1 MTWQSWCVT
10 YSTPSAESNRI
21 SSTRGNTKNEIR
33 DIAFPLFFF
42 FSIYRVDLFFAF
54 FFSSLCRLCWTLEI
68 PSRLCVQMTPTS
80 LGLNPERLP
89 DCVYG
94 IGETVERDR
103 GKSKSWKRRN
113 PSCRLGWIK
122 CLSGARWI
130 SSRFLPL
137 PCTFTRALDS
147 LFHSAAIRPRDP
159 PLPIRDSSAR
169 ARIPFWSDTPCSSSL
184 TEIRERERTS
194 NADCATLRT

>member
-1 MTWQSWCVT
+1 
-10 YSTPSAESNRI
+10 
-21 SSTRGNTKNEIR
+21 
-33 DIAFPLFFF
+33 
-42 FSIYRVDLFFAF
+42 
-54 FFSSLCRLCWTLEI
+54 
-68 PSRLCVQMTPTS
+68 MTPTS

-194 NADCATLRT
+194 NADCAHVDHCTLSRFSCWSSHRPAAANVEIRQIDFSFFFLLRPLLAHGTD

>member
-1 MTWQSWCVT
+1 
-10 YSTPSAESNRI
+10 
-21 SSTRGNTKNEIR
+21 
-33 DIAFPLFFF
+33 
-42 FSIYRVDLFFAF
+42 
-54 FFSSLCRLCWTLEI
+54 
-68 PSRLCVQMTPTS
+68 MTPTS

-169 ARIPFWSDTPCSSSL
+169 ARIHFWSDTPCSSSL
-184 TEIRERERTS
+184 TEIRERENVKRWL
-194 NADCATLRT
+194 CARRPLYSLPFQLLIFSSSGRRKCRNSPNRFFFLFLRPLLAHGTD